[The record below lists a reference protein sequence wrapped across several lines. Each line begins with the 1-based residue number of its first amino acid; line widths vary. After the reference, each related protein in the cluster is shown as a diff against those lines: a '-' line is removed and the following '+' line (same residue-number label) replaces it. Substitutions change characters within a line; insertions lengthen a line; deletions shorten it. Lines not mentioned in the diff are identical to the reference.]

1 MRACLSTCNG
11 RGQADQSKNVQLPAV
26 EFMQT
31 HPTVE
36 GTTVLFRLRCDSPS
50 GRAGGERKACV
61 PPWLTSPAG
70 WQRFALKHAVLFWKI
85 WPFETDM
92 EACSSVFPNSGPNP
106 SVQMGRRAGPGHD
119 TQRRVTRNHWPK
131 VTGLPAPTGKHSGLH
146 APAPAHCP
154 RIPNRTTMQQAPEG
168 LAAVVRLTPTS
179 RTQHKGRLTLQLA
192 VSVRQLLLL
201 SIPDLSLLRV
211 LRLRW
216 VQPVWWEQLLLL
228 TCGRTD
234 RPTDQRMSF
243 GWKGRSGRC
252 SLKQLHTVSHLP
264 PQPTQFIF
272 NLTTAREVIKKIFNH
287 LIDSWQ
293 RANANYLSQLKC
305 KNRPS

>member
-1 MRACLSTCNG
+1 MPSSSG
-11 RGQADQSKNVQLPAV
+11 R
-26 EFMQT
+26 F
-31 HPTVE
+31 
-36 GTTVLFRLRCDSPS
+36 SPS
-50 GRAGGERKACV
+50 RQTR
-61 PPWLTSPAG
+61 SPAA
-70 WQRFALKHAVLFWKI
+70 R
-85 WPFETDM
+85 
-92 EACSSVFPNSGPNP
+92 SSVFPNSGPNP

-119 TQRRVTRNHWPK
+119 TQRRVTRNHWPE
-131 VTGLPAPTGKHSGLH
+131 VRGLPTPNGQTLWAARS
-146 APAPAHCP
+146 CP
-154 RIPNRTTMQQAPEG
+154 RTPNRTTMQPAPEG

-179 RTQHKGRLTLQLA
+179 RTRRKGRLTLQLP
-192 VSVRQLLLL
+192 VSIRQLLLL

-211 LRLRW
+211 LRLHW
-216 VQPVWWEQLLLL
+216 VQPIWWEQLLLL
-228 TCGRTD
+228 TCGQTD

-252 SLKQLHTVSHLP
+252 SLKQLHTVSRLP

-272 NLTTAREVIKKIFNH
+272 NLTTAREVIKKIFNN